1 VDIHPQSIAAEH
13 LAFDQTAV
21 DENEELEATDWRDS
35 ALANFSNLAGFQKP
49 AHDAQCRGIGH
60 QHLPVSPIDDSVRNV
75 ALEVFAGSANEHEP
89 PMSVNTRN
97 QRAVTAV
104 VATGQRVPAGIGLPL
119 PNRFDVWR
127 QKETVDLLTTQH
139 GVVGRA
145 RSTRIRTLGE
155 VMVRSIERRGCVLDN
170 EYLPARCASDIS
182 GFDLHGVTSERTGEP
197 TPDLASSFQKQAGA
211 PSIRTTMAMMCG
223 DPLSLRGAKDE
234 SSHYEARW

>member
-1 VDIHPQSIAAEH
+1 MGIHAESIAAEH

-21 DENEELEATDWRDS
+21 DENEKLEASDLRDG
-35 ALANFSNLAGFQKP
+35 ALANFGNLAGFQKT

-60 QHLPVSPIDDSVRNV
+60 QHLPISLIDDSVGNV
-75 ALEVFAGSANEHEP
+75 SLEIFAGSANEHEL

-104 VATGQRVPAGIGLPL
+104 FGAGQRMPARIGLPL
-119 PNRFDVWR
+119 PNGFDFWR

-145 RSTRIRTLGE
+145 RSTWIRTPGE
-155 VMVRSIERRGCVLDN
+155 VMVRSIESRGGVLDN
-170 EYLPARCASDIS
+170 EHLPARCAGDIS

-197 TPDLASSFQKQAGA
+197 TPDLESSFQKQAAA
-211 PSIRTTMAMMCG
+211 PSIRTTMAMMGG